1 VVDLFVF
8 SEETHD
14 FAPVSRVFLLLNNFE
29 AHELPG
35 DARADLPCDGVST
48 DCHSFYDIIVLHE
61 LSALVL
67 VVLLDGR
74 NWLSDVWCITPVWA
88 VTELR
93 APKFTCIII
102 IKHLLDNNLEVLL
115 WNLVLRCFLAI
126 TPRCPAVLH
135 VHNRMS
141 FRLHLVSIP
150 RNNTKKLILILFQVH
165 QGLPLERIMLNSL
178 GSINDE
184 VGIGQKIHGMPSHC
198 WILLN
203 LRKHAHVRVHSCH
216 STHWRGHS
224 RPHNHVWPL
233 HQIWESLLFRLCWS

>member
-1 VVDLFVF
+1 MVDLFIF
-8 SEETHD
+8 SEKTHD

-35 DARADLPCDGVST
+35 DAGADLPCDGVST
-48 DCHSFYDIIVLHE
+48 DCHSFDDIIILHE

-74 NWLSDVWCITPVWA
+74 NWLPDVWCITPVWA

-93 APKFTCIII
+93 APEFTGIII

-115 WNLVLRCFLAI
+115 WNFVLRCLLAI
-126 TPRCPAVLH
+126 TPSCPTVLH

-150 RNNTKKLILILFQVH
+150 RNNTKQLILILFQVH
-165 QGLPLERIMLNSL
+165 QGLTLEGIMLNSL
-178 GSINDE
+178 GSIDDE
-184 VGIGQKIHGMPSHC
+184 VGIGQ
-198 WILLN
+198 
-203 LRKHAHVRVHSCH
+203 
-216 STHWRGHS
+216 
-224 RPHNHVWPL
+224 
-233 HQIWESLLFRLCWS
+233 